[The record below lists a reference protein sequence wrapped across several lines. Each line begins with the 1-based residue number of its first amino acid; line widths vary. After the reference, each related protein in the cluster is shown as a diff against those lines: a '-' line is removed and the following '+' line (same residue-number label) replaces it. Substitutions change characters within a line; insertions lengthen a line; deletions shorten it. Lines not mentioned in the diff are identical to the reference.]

1 VDIVTSLIF
10 LAVGA
15 GAGFAVARMLSGKT
29 TTDIEARVRA
39 DTEADR
45 ARLTTQLEEQAK
57 RAQEFVAQVKANDL
71 KFEAA
76 NAKIVKLERT
86 EAELIARLQ
95 AEKAATVEKLAL
107 VTEAKKQLEDAFAA
121 LSKRALDQN
130 SESFVNY
137 AKSVLD
143 SYQQSAQADLQQ
155 RQERISDLVTP
166 VKESLEKVDGKIQ
179 DLEAARAGALGEL
192 RQQITQ
198 VADAQQQ
205 LRTETQNLVMALR
218 NSSTRGRWGEIQL
231 RRVVELAGMV
241 NYCDFQEQA
250 SVTTEDGKLRPDL
263 IIKLP
268 SERVIIVDSKAPME
282 SFLSALDAA
291 DDGARREHYKNHAQ
305 KLRGHVTALS
315 QKSYAKEYKSPEFVL
330 LFLPMEALYSAALE
344 HDADLLEYSAGKN
357 IIIATPSTLIAL
369 LRAAAFGWKQES
381 LGKEIE
387 QVALEGRTL
396 YKRLS
401 KLSEHI
407 ANLGSSLNKSVKAYN
422 SMLGSLEHSVLPSA
436 RRIGK
441 KVKVTS
447 AGEGVINE
455 MPPIELS
462 ASEAQAPELL
472 QSDDETVMSDEIS
485 VLDAEDDLSDEDAP
499 AMPQVISLKVER

>member
-1 VDIVTSLIF
+1 MDIVTSLIF

-15 GAGFAVARMLSGKT
+15 GVGFFVAYLLSRKS
-29 TTDIEARVRA
+29 TTDIETRVRA
-39 DTEADR
+39 ENEAER
-45 ARLTTQLEEQAK
+45 VRLTTQLEEQAK
-57 RAQEFVAQVKANDL
+57 RAQEFVAQMKANDL
-71 KFEAA
+71 KFEAT
-76 NAKIVKLERT
+76 NEKIVKLERI
-86 EAELIARLQ
+86 EAELIAKLQ
-95 AEKAATVEKLAL
+95 AEKAATEEKLAL
-107 VTEAKKQLEDAFAA
+107 LTEAKQQLENAFAA

-155 RQERISDLVTP
+155 RQERISDLVMP
-166 VKESLEKVDGKIQ
+166 VRESLEKVDGKIH
-179 DLEAARAGALGEL
+179 DLEQARAGALGEL
-192 RQQITQ
+192 RQQITE
-198 VADAQQQ
+198 VSNAQQK
-205 LRTETQNLVMALR
+205 LHTETQNLVMALR

-241 NYCDFQEQA
+241 NYCDFQEQVA
-250 SVTTEDGKLRPDL
+250 VITEEGKLRPDL
-263 IIKLP
+263 VIKLP

-282 SFLSALDAA
+282 SFLNALDAA
-291 DDGARREHYKNHAQ
+291 DEDARRTYYQQHAQ

-315 QKSYAKEYKSPEFVL
+315 QKAYAKEYKSPEFVL

-381 LGKEIE
+381 LGKEVE

-407 ANLGSSLNKSVKAYN
+407 VNLGSSLNKSVKAYN

-447 AGEGVINE
+447 AGEGIIYE
-455 MPPIELS
+455 MPPIEL
-462 ASEAQAPELL
+462 AAGEPQAPELL
-472 QSDDETVMSDEIS
+472 QSEDETVPSEENRA
-485 VLDAEDDLSDEDAP
+485 VDAEDNLSDGDAQI
-499 AMPQVISLKVER
+499 MPQGVSA